1 MVGCLLS
8 VLTFPGVI
16 VHELGH
22 LIFCRLFGIPVAKVC
37 LFRFGNPA
45 GYVLHGEPG
54 NAIQHLFVT
63 FGPFFANT
71 VLGAAIAAPVS
82 IPLRDIH
89 PLLPWQYV
97 FLWLGISIAMHAFP
111 STGDAES
118 LWRGIWQGRG
128 CCLARLIALPF
139 VGVIYLGAL
148 GKMVWLDVI
157 YGIGV
162 AVVLPKLIALWLG
175 NR

>member
-1 MVGCLLS
+1 MIGCLLS

-22 LIFCRLFGIPVAKVC
+22 VIFCRLFGVPVAEVC

-45 GYVLHGEPG
+45 GYVLHAEPE
-54 NAIQHLFVT
+54 NAVQHLFIA

-71 VLGAAIAAPVS
+71 VLGALAAAPVT
-82 IPLRDIH
+82 IPLRDFH
-89 PLLPWQYV
+89 SLQPWQYGL
-97 FLWLGISIAMHAFP
+97 LWLGISIAMHAFP
-111 STGDAES
+111 STGDAAS
-118 LWRGIWQGRG
+118 LWQGIWRGRG
-128 CCLARLIALPF
+128 CCLARLIAVPF

-148 GKMVWLDVI
+148 AKMVWLDVI

-162 AVVLPKLIALWLG
+162 AVVLPKFMAMWLG
-175 NR
+175 KL